1 MLSKVLSF
9 LLYYPQVVFPVCGGA
24 IAYLSVYKKRPIK
37 IRFLTLPIL
46 VVITFLLS
54 FIDNPFSDRTYS
66 GLLFVFYNVYVF
78 TPLSVACSITSL
90 LKSIYHYR
98 LFRIPLAIVLV
109 SNGSIMTGLTILNLI
124 LFFGELS
131 SSLTLSYL
139 FFILIA
145 ISTVVQ
151 FVIGEIETRKVKTI
165 LIQLQSQGK
174 TL

>member
-1 MLSKVLSF
+1 MFSKVLSF
-9 LLYYPQVVFPVCGGA
+9 LLYYPQVVFPVCAGA
-24 IAYLSVYKKRPIK
+24 IAYLSVYKKRPLK
-37 IRFLTLPIL
+37 TRFLILPIL
-46 VVITFLLS
+46 VVITFLPSL
-54 FIDNPFSDRTYS
+54 IDNPFSDRTYS
-66 GLLFVFYNVYVF
+66 GLLFAFYNVYVF

-90 LKSIYHYR
+90 FKSIYHYR

-109 SNGSIMTGLTILNLI
+109 INSSIVTCLTLINFI

-131 SSLTLSYL
+131 TSLTLSCV

-151 FVIGEIETRKVKTI
+151 FVVGEIEMRKVKTI
-165 LIQLQSQGK
+165 LLQLQNQGK

>member
-9 LLYYPQVVFPVCGGA
+9 LLHYSQVVFPVCGGA

-37 IRFLTLPIL
+37 TRFLTLPIL
-46 VVITFLLS
+46 VVVTFLLS
-54 FIDNPFSDRTYS
+54 LIDNPFSDRTYS

-78 TPLSVACSITSL
+78 TPLSVVCSITSL

-98 LFRIPLAIVLV
+98 LFRIPLATVLV
-109 SNGSIMTGLTILNLI
+109 INASLMTCLSLLNFI

-131 SSLTLSYL
+131 TSLTLSCV
-139 FFILIA
+139 FFILIV

-151 FVIGEIETRKVKTI
+151 FVVGEIEIRKVKTI
-165 LIQLQSQGK
+165 LLQLQSQGK

>member
-54 FIDNPFSDRTYS
+54 LIDNPFSDRTYS

-78 TPLSVACSITSL
+78 TPLSVAYSVNELESSPKNKIRFKIVRPVIIEPL
-90 LKSIYHYR
+90 LTR
-98 LFRIPLAIVLV
+98 
-109 SNGSIMTGLTILNLI
+109 TIASGIRNNL
-124 LFFGELS
+124 
-131 SSLTLSYL
+131 
-139 FFILIA
+139 
-145 ISTVVQ
+145 
-151 FVIGEIETRKVKTI
+151 
-165 LIQLQSQGK
+165 
-174 TL
+174 

>member
-9 LLYYPQVVFPVCGGA
+9 LLHYSQVVFPVCGGA

-37 IRFLTLPIL
+37 TRFLTLPIL

-54 FIDNPFSDRTYS
+54 LIDNPFSDRTYS
-66 GLLFVFYNVYVF
+66 GLLFAFYNVYVF

-90 LKSIYHYR
+90 
-98 LFRIPLAIVLV
+98 VLV
-109 SNGSIMTGLTILNLI
+109 INASIMTCLTLLNFI

-131 SSLTLSYL
+131 TSLTLSCV

-145 ISTVVQ
+145 ISTIVQ
-151 FVIGEIETRKVKTI
+151 FVIGEIEIRKVKTI
-165 LIQLQSQGK
+165 LLQLQNQGK

>member
-9 LLYYPQVVFPVCGGA
+9 LLHYSQVVFPVCGGA

-54 FIDNPFSDRTYS
+54 LIDNPFSDRTYS

-78 TPLSVACSITSL
+78 TPLSVAGSITSL
-90 LKSIYHYR
+90 FKSIYHYR
-98 LFRIPLAIVLV
+98 LFRIPLATVLV
-109 SNGSIMTGLTILNLI
+109 INASLMTCLSLLNFI

-131 SSLTLSYL
+131 TSLTLSCV
-139 FFILIA
+139 FFILIV

-151 FVIGEIETRKVKTI
+151 FVVGEIEIRKVKTI
-165 LIQLQSQGK
+165 LLQLQSQGK

>member
-9 LLYYPQVVFPVCGGA
+9 ILYYPQIVLPVCGVA

-37 IRFLTLPIL
+37 TRFLLLPIL
-46 VVITFLLS
+46 VVVTFLLS
-54 FIDNPFSDRTYS
+54 LIDNPFSDRTYS

-78 TPLSVACSITSL
+78 TPLSVTCSITSL

-98 LFRIPLAIVLV
+98 LFRIPLATILV
-109 SNGSIMTGLTILNLI
+109 INASIMTCLTLINFI

-131 SSLTLSYL
+131 TSLTLSCV

-151 FVIGEIETRKVKTI
+151 FVIGEIEIRKVKTI
-165 LIQLQSQGK
+165 LLQLQNQGK